1 MNLSTLIILVILVL
15 LTGAI
20 VRVMIRIRSQAR
32 DAEDVREDAEV
43 ARVPLC
49 VMEAMRRL
57 GKGFS
62 VCRVSG

>member
-1 MNLSTLIILVILVL
+1 MDININLEVGRNIKRLREEKKLTLD
-15 LTGAI
+15 GA
-20 VRVMIRIRSQAR
+20 
-32 DAEDVREDAEV
+32 

>member
-20 VRVMIRIRSQAR
+20 VRVMIKDKKSGK
-32 DAEDVREDAEV
+32 DAEDVREDAEA